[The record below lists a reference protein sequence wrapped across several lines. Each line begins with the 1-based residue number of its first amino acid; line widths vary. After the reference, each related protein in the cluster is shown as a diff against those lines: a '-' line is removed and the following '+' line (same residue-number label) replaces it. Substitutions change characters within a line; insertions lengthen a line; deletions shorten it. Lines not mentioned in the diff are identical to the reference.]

1 MFLGS
6 LAPPDQA
13 SAGWN
18 CYRKEK
24 ACPKEWLFR
33 IAAMARDLQ
42 HRPSERMA
50 TRINMLKLLQEVRS
64 LTQFG
69 TRQGETRP
77 AGPLLLQFRGA
88 RLRKTTARRRRVIR
102 IDMQEPP
109 DIPKPVQIT
118 YLGQNR

>member
-1 MFLGS
+1 
-6 LAPPDQA
+6 
-13 SAGWN
+13 
-18 CYRKEK
+18 
-24 ACPKEWLFR
+24 
-33 IAAMARDLQ
+33 MARDLQ

-77 AGPLLLQFRGA
+77 AGPLLLQFREA
-88 RLRKTTARRRRVIR
+88 RLRRTAARRRRVIR